1 MFLPLGSA
9 CICSRGLVEAAM
21 GINLA
26 SGAIKASSRV
36 QLRAS
41 INVNLKSVRPTAA
54 SFNRVPFINSGKAH
68 FYDGLESQT

>member
-1 MFLPLGSA
+1 MSSSWLSVQL
-9 CICSRGLVEAAM
+9 CSRGLEEAAM

-41 INVNLKSVRPTAA
+41 INVNLKSVRPTAV
-54 SFNRVPFINSGKAH
+54 SFNRVPFINSSKAH